1 MEAKLSSDERSVAR
15 TAQSPATRGL
25 TPEYNTRGNMRVQTK
40 QQTIADREQT
50 RAQLNLLLSGF
61 RAQQRVRAEQV
72 AAAVDIVPMFHLAGL
87 DQIIYDPNWDTR
99 SGFALR
105 QTHCPKRSKG
115 VFLRAE
121 RKILVFGF
129 ADLDELEHILY
140 HEIGHHVFDRILSA
154 RLRKKWVTAINP
166 RSRYITRYAAR
177 TAAED
182 FAESYAVFVRDPK
195 ALARIPRKY
204 SFMRDDVFAGIALN
218 IQKGHIDVSV

>member
-1 MEAKLSSDERSVAR
+1 
-15 TAQSPATRGL
+15 
-25 TPEYNTRGNMRVQTK
+25 MRVQSK
-40 QQTIADREQT
+40 HQTIADREQA

-61 RAQQRVRAEQV
+61 RAQARVSAEQV
-72 AAAVDIVPMFHLAGL
+72 AAAIDVLPMFHLTGL
-87 DQIIYDPNWDTR
+87 DQIIYDPSWDTR

-105 QTHCPKRSKG
+105 QRHCPRRSKA

-121 RKILVFGF
+121 RKILVFSF
-129 ADLDELEHILY
+129 EDIAELEHILY
-140 HEIGHHVFDRILSA
+140 HEIGHHVFDRVLDG

-166 RSRYITRYAAR
+166 RSRHITRYASR

-204 SFMRDDVFAGIALN
+204 TFLRDDVFAGIALN
-218 IQKGHIDVSV
+218 VEKGHIDVSV